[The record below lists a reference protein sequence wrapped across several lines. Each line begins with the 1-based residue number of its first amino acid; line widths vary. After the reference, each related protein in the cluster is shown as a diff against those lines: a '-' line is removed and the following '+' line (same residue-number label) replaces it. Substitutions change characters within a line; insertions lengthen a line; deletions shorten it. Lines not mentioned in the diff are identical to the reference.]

1 MDVLI
6 IIITLAH
13 IYIVE
18 EQRKRI
24 KDNHRKES
32 EYMITRER
40 IYVNNRRKS
49 EYMITRERIYVN
61 NRRKSDRGY
70 DRDGDYISPLTVY
83 LKSFVEFSL
92 E

>member
-1 MDVLI
+1 MY

-18 EQRKRI
+18 EQRKSI
-24 KDNHRKES
+24 KNNHR
-32 EYMITRER
+32 RE
-40 IYVNNRRKS
+40 S

>member
-1 MDVLI
+1 
-6 IIITLAH
+6 
-13 IYIVE
+13 
-18 EQRKRI
+18 
-24 KDNHRKES
+24 
-32 EYMITRER
+32 
-40 IYVNNRRKS
+40 
-49 EYMITRERIYVN
+49 MITRERIYVN